1 MPPAAAAA
9 GRWLALDG
17 SRSSSV
23 PSSAAEAE
31 PLLGGG
37 GASSDFFTPDATCRP
52 SPRGSDSGAASVP
65 PCPNTLSANPAQ
77 PASSSP
83 SPFASSALQDAAGDG
98 AARGPGADPGELR
111 DARRG
116 SSRRVNFS
124 DGA

>member
-1 MPPAAAAA
+1 MPAAATAA
-9 GRWLALDG
+9 GSWLALDG

-37 GASSDFFTPDATCRP
+37 GSGADFAHHDDTCRP
-52 SPRGSDSGAASVP
+52 SSRGSEAGAAGAQ
-65 PCPNTLSANPAQ
+65 PCSRAPGANPAQ
-77 PASSSP
+77 PASSTP
-83 SPFASSALQDAAGDG
+83 SPFASSALQESAGG
-98 AARGPGADPGELR
+98 AAAQGQGAGGGEPR

-124 DGA
+124 DDV